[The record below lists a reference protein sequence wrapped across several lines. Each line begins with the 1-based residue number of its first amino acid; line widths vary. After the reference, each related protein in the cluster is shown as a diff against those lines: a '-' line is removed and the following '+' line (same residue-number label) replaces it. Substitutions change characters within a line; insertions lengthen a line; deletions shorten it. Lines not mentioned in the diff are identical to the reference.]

1 MNIRAF
7 LRHAKQEDLIMS
19 QHSTDAKPWFKSFW
33 PWFVIS
39 LPAAGVIAGIAT
51 VIIAVQNA
59 PVITDGEIGRF
70 ARESVS
76 TEAVKAEAIPAFPAS
91 KQ

>member
-1 MNIRAF
+1 
-7 LRHAKQEDLIMS
+7 MS
-19 QHSTDAKPWFKSFW
+19 PHSTDAKPWFKSFW

-59 PVITDGEIGRF
+59 PIITDGDIGRF
-70 ARESVS
+70 AREAAT
-76 TEAVKAEAIPAFPAS
+76 TETLPAHPDS

>member
-1 MNIRAF
+1 
-7 LRHAKQEDLIMS
+7 MS
-19 QHSTDAKPWFKSFW
+19 PHSTDAKPWFKSFW

-59 PVITDGEIGRF
+59 PIITDGDIGRF
-70 ARESVS
+70 AREGATIETLPSL
-76 TEAVKAEAIPAFPAS
+76 PDS